1 MCGMAR
7 FRVEWGLIGLF
18 LAPVLPVFFSYC
30 WYGSVEGC
38 VCFMEVLH
46 LCGLC
51 WEKYVICVHVEG
63 YKNGERDV
71 ICKEDIANH
80 DV

>member
-1 MCGMAR
+1 MGSDWVI
-7 FRVEWGLIGLF
+7 FSSYFTSI
-18 LAPVLPVFFSYC
+18 FSYC

-38 VCFMEVLH
+38 VCFMQVLH
-46 LCGLC
+46 LRGLC